1 MIREI
6 KFRVWCINRKEWE
19 RDAVAI
25 SPNGE
30 LFDISTMRPMR
41 KDTHITTQFTKL
53 HDKNGKEIY
62 EGDICQDEEGFGVI
76 YWDKDCWRYGF
87 VLFDSSCS
95 SDGEMLREMT
105 NWCEVIGNIYENPEL
120 LEAK

>member
-1 MIREI
+1 MREL
-6 KFRVWCINRKEWE
+6 KFRTFFQGKMYFWGIGVDGAEF
-19 RDAVAI
+19 VSPI
-25 SPNGE
+25 SGAGE
-30 LFDISTMRPMR
+30 TAKTLHQM
-41 KDTHITTQFTKL
+41 QFTSL
-53 HDKNGKEIY
+53 YDKNGKEIY

-87 VLFDSSCS
+87 VLFDSSYS